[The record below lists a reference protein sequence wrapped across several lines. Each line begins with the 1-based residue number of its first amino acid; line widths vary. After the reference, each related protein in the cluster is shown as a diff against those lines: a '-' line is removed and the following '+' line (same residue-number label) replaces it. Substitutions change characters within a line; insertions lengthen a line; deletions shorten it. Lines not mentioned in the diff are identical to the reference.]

1 MGLGGG
7 GGTALIFYLKSRCM
21 RKTHEE
27 EQTKKQAGAVPSS
40 GLVNSLVKIE
50 FFFCWRSKIKHMMN
64 SRWSLDE
71 VKVKPW

>member
-1 MGLGGG
+1 MEMSLW
-7 GGTALIFYLKSRCM
+7 IEIEIK
-21 RKTHEE
+21 KT
-27 EQTKKQAGAVPSS
+27 QKQAGAGAVPSS
-40 GLVNSLVKIE
+40 GLVNSLVKID